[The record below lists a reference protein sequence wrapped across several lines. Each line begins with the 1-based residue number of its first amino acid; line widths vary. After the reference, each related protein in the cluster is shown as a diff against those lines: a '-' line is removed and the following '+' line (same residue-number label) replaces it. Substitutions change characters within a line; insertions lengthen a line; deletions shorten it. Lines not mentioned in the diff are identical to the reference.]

1 MKATLNFTTNEEAEK
16 FALAYSRKTL
26 KGHTIFNKQVTVYNL
41 TEKEILFINT
51 YVDQLNK

>member
-1 MKATLNFTTNEEAEK
+1 MKATLNFTTNEQAEK

-26 KGHTIFNKQVTVYNL
+26 KGHVVSNKKVTVYNL